1 VDPHLDQVIRFL
13 NGLRLGNEETLEDI
27 REMTHV
33 ELIVEVYC
41 SLSEVLLDFT
51 MEGKSSLYNRDNLLL
66 DGTLELGEVL
76 THKGVVDSE

>member
-27 REMTHV
+27 CEMTHV

-51 MEGKSSLYNRDNLLL
+51 MEG
-66 DGTLELGEVL
+66 
-76 THKGVVDSE
+76 